1 MIERLIHT
9 VLHHVDRA
17 VSALAALIGPSN
29 HVKAV
34 VEGIL
39 HHAHWL
45 HRHRRCLL
53 SLICGPMWEE
63 SFVNLEQG
71 ALIVNEQI
79 KDMALVLARE
89 IADLDTVLS

>member
-1 MIERLIHT
+1 M
-9 VLHHVDRA
+9 LHHVNRA

-53 SLICGPMWEE
+53 SLRCGPMWEE
-63 SFVNLEQG
+63 SLVNLEQG
-71 ALIVNEQI
+71 AFIVNEQV